1 MKATKLILIVA
12 FLSFAAMGY
21 SKADIDQGPLTAKIT
36 LENAITKPALV
47 AAMHQQ
53 LTPAILHKEYPGRL
67 ITAKVVLRRTTY
79 LISGSRAA
87 WKEFFKMRLV
97 EDPEA

>member
-12 FLSFAAMGY
+12 FISFAAMGY
-21 SKADIDQGPLTAKIT
+21 SKADIDRGPLTVKIT

-47 AAMHQQ
+47 VAMHQQ
-53 LTPAILHKEYPGRL
+53 LTPAILYNEQPGRL

-79 LISGSRAA
+79 VISGPRNE
-87 WKEFFKMRLV
+87 WKEFFKMRLDA
-97 EDPEA
+97 EPER

>member
-12 FLSFAAMGY
+12 FISFAAMGY
-21 SKADIDQGPLTAKIT
+21 SKADIDRGPLTVKIT

-53 LTPAILHKEYPGRL
+53 LTPAILNNEQPGRL
-67 ITAKVVLRRTTY
+67 ITVKVKLRRTIFVIY
-79 LISGSRAA
+79 GSRTA
-87 WKEFFKMRLV
+87 WKEFFQKRLDA
-97 EDPEA
+97 EPEG

>member
-21 SKADIDQGPLTAKIT
+21 SKADIDHGPLTVKIT

-47 AAMHQQ
+47 VAMHQQ
-53 LTPAILHKEYPGRL
+53 LSPALLYNEQPGRL
-67 ITAKVVLRRTTY
+67 ISAKVVLRRTTY
-79 LISGSRAA
+79 VISGSRAA
-87 WKEFFKMRLV
+87 WKEFFKMRLDA
-97 EDPEA
+97 EPER